1 MSPGTAAAAVPARLT
16 PPPALPPRVPFV
28 YILGAGHSGST
39 LLTLLLGSHPRI
51 CTIGEVKAPAIGA
64 PDEYP
69 CSCGERIAACRFWRE
84 LSREVAA
91 RGARLDIAGG
101 ATDIRRAPTAYLRRL
116 LRPLHR
122 GPAVEAI
129 RDAALRLSP
138 EWRGFLDRFQTLH
151 AAVVT
156 AACTITGKDVFVDS
170 SKTGVQLKY
179 LLANPRLDVKVIRL
193 VRDGRGVSLSYRASE
208 GFTFEAGAR
217 AWRRANEEAD
227 SVVAALPRERWY
239 DLRYE
244 TLCREPEATLAAL
257 AAFIGVEPLDL
268 RAYSAGPIQHVL
280 GNNKARLRADEIR
293 LDERWRRTLTP
304 EDLHLFDRV
313 AGDVNRRYGYDG

>member
-1 MSPGTAAAAVPARLT
+1 MNGTN
-16 PPPALPPRVPFV
+16 PFI

-51 CTIGEVKAPAIGA
+51 CTIGEVKAPAIAA
-64 PDEYP
+64 PEDYP
-69 CSCGERIAACRFWRE
+69 CSCGERIVSCAFWRD
-84 LSREVAA
+84 LTSAVAA
-91 RGARLDIAGG
+91 QGLRLDIGRG
-101 ATDIRRAPTAYLRRL
+101 ATDIRRAPTRYLRRM

-122 GPAVEAI
+122 GPALEAV

-138 EWRGFLDRFQTLH
+138 AWRGYREHFH
-151 AAVVT
+151 ALTTAVVR
-156 AACTITGKDVFVDS
+156 AACAITAKDVFVDS

-179 LLANPRLDVKVIRL
+179 LLSNPALDVKVIRL
-193 VRDGRGVSLSYRASE
+193 VRDGRGVALSYRTSE

-217 AWRRANEEAD
+217 AWRRANEEAETIL
-227 SVVAALPRERWY
+227 AAAPRRGWH

-244 TLCREPEATLAAL
+244 DLCRDATGTLAAL
-257 AAFIGVEPLDL
+257 SAFIGVEPFDL
-268 RAYSAGPIQHVL
+268 RGYAAGPAQHVL

-304 EDLHLFDRV
+304 ADLDTFERI
-313 AGDVNRRYGYDG
+313 AGATNRRYGYRS